1 MVSFALST
9 PRRGKKMIL
18 DAEGSIVSVA
28 ALEALYGKPGW
39 VALAGQ
45 ADRLIGPYRELIAA
59 SPYVTLATVGSEGV
73 DCSPRGG
80 TPGFVKVMDDAT
92 ILIPNGDG
100 NNRNETLRNI
110 AEDARVALHFLIPGC
125 GESLRIKGRAS
136 ISAAKTLTDH
146 FKIGENRPRTV
157 IIVNI
162 DRVYFHCAKSINR
175 AKLWDSSTHV
185 DRKTLP
191 SVNTMLAAVQ
201 WQRCFGG
208 LAVP

>member
-1 MVSFALST
+1 M
-9 PRRGKKMIL
+9 
-18 DAEGSIVSVA
+18 
-28 ALEALYGKPGW
+28 
-39 VALAGQ
+39 
-45 ADRLIGPYRELIAA
+45 AD
-59 SPYVTLATVGSEGV
+59 
-73 DCSPRGG
+73 
-80 TPGFVKVMDDAT
+80 
-92 ILIPNGDG
+92 
-100 NNRNETLRNI
+100 RNETLRN

-146 FKIGENRPRTV
+146 FKIGENTPRTV

>member
-73 DCSPRGG
+73 D
-80 TPGFVKVMDDAT
+80 DAT

-146 FKIGENRPRTV
+146 FKIGENTPRTV

-208 LAVP
+208 LAVT

>member
-100 NNRNETLRNI
+100 NNRNEN
-110 AEDARVALHFLIPGC
+110 
-125 GESLRIKGRAS
+125 
-136 ISAAKTLTDH
+136 
-146 FKIGENRPRTV
+146 
-157 IIVNI
+157 
-162 DRVYFHCAKSINR
+162 
-175 AKLWDSSTHV
+175 SS
-185 DRKTLP
+185 
-191 SVNTMLAAVQ
+191 Q
-201 WQRCFGG
+201 YC
-208 LAVP
+208 